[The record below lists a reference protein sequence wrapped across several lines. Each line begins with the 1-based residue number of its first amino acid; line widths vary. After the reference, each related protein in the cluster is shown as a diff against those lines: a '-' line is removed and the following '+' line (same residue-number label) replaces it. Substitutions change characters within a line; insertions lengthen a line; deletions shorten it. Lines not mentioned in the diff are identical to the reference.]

1 MKEEGKSVIRQKI
14 YLMVDDLVF
23 EVDKTEISLEQLR
36 GLDTDEPMEFRK
48 LKRNDHDS
56 FKVERE

>member
-1 MKEEGKSVIRQKI
+1 MIRQKI